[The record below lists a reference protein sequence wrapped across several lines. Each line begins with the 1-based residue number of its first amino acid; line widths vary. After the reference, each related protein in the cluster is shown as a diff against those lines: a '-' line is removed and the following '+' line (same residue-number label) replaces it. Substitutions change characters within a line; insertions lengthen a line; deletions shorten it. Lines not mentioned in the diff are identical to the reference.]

1 MNLTG
6 INFNPANKVQSFKGL
21 EEECFETQCEC
32 PDSISPDAFAIKKSI
47 DKNTA
52 ALEALA
58 EQVKINNY
66 TMFAIEKSKSGTT
79 GLHKDSYGHT
89 SNPVDFVNYVNKN
102 WKAPSYY

>member
-1 MNLTG
+1 MNLTP
-6 INFNPANKVQSFKGL
+6 INFTTSNKVQSFKGS
-21 EEECFETQCEC
+21 EEKNECSG
-32 PDSISPDAFAIKKSI
+32 SISPDAYAIKGAI

-79 GLHKDSYGHT
+79 GLHKDSYSKT
-89 SNPVDFVNYVNKN
+89 SNPVDFVHYVNN
-102 WKAPSYY
+102 HWTTPNYF